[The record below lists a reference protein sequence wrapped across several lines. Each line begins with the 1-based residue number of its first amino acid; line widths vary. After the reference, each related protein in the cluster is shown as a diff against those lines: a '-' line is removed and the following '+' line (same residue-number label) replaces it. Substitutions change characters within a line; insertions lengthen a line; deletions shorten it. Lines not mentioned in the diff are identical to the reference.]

1 MNMQQL
7 KFLPSILMLTLAAA
21 PFYGCTNVKYI
32 NCGYD
37 SLCSTASGDVITP
50 TVIARTKTTLSCDFQ
65 RIIAA
70 KPVIK
75 VTGPAKAKIKY
86 RTYSNAADAVE
97 SEFELPDLELHE
109 RATDLMERI
118 TLITATHESKNVQN
132 FRFLDIELS
141 DDVDILRTWARK
153 TASSEASCPHRQDQ
167 PSKP

>member
-37 SLCSTASGDVITP
+37 SLCSTASG
-50 TVIARTKTTLSCDFQ
+50 VIARTKTTLSCDFQ

-132 FRFLDIELS
+132 FRFLDIELL
-141 DDVDILRTWARK
+141 DDVDILRTWAIQ
-153 TASSEASCPHRQDQ
+153 TASSEASCSHRQAR